1 MVQVQHISFKDW
13 NPIGKPHKKPYG
25 SNGDSLSRVKDR
37 TLSNAVLNRNKPT
50 ENKDPFGEAATLEL
64 THNYVKEK
72 AASTDMVSAS
82 RAAARTLKVGSR
94 GDDVK
99 ALQANLNQLG
109 YNAGTPNGIFGTSTK
124 NAVISFQKTYGLSAD
139 GIAGT
144 NTLDAISTT
153 VNRKNK
159 KILSKGQ
166 VSNDV
171 KNLQNNLISLGYLS
185 GTADGAFGKNTENA
199 VIAFQKKHGLTPDG
213 LVGSD
218 TKKAINK
225 AIKNSG
231 STTPS
236 NPTGNAQKIQKML
249 DNLKNDTSLGL
260 SADKKTA
267 MLKAAKRLLN
277 ENYEVE
283 FVAGV
288 LGNIQNEG
296 TPGKF
301 ESSNYVSNPS
311 AEPSY
316 LKYMDKHFDYRKK
329 FSGKSIQDVGLSAAI
344 DLANKAKN
352 SGYTGKFG
360 LGMIQWTGERT
371 VSLLKSYQKYATSDK
386 PTKEE
391 CITAEV
397 NFMVDELKGN
407 YASVYNTWKNGS
419 KTASSAGDI
428 VCRKYEVP
436 KNTENEAKSR
446 AQNAKKIYNVLL
458 K

>member
-1 MVQVQHISFKDW
+1 
-13 NPIGKPHKKPYG
+13 
-25 SNGDSLSRVKDR
+25 
-37 TLSNAVLNRNKPT
+37 
-50 ENKDPFGEAATLEL
+50 
-64 THNYVKEK
+64 
-72 AASTDMVSAS
+72 
-82 RAAARTLKVGSR
+82 
-94 GDDVK
+94 
-99 ALQANLNQLG
+99 
-109 YNAGTPNGIFGTSTK
+109 
-124 NAVISFQKTYGLSAD
+124 
-139 GIAGT
+139 
-144 NTLDAISTT
+144 
-153 VNRKNK
+153 
-159 KILSKGQ
+159 
-166 VSNDV
+166 
-171 KNLQNNLISLGYLS
+171 
-185 GTADGAFGKNTENA
+185 
-199 VIAFQKKHGLTPDG
+199 
-213 LVGSD
+213 
-218 TKKAINK
+218 
-225 AIKNSG
+225 
-231 STTPS
+231 
-236 NPTGNAQKIQKML
+236 
-249 DNLKNDTSLGL
+249 
-260 SADKKTA
+260 

-371 VSLLKSYQKYATSDK
+371 VSLLKSYQKYATNDK

>member
-1 MVQVQHISFKDW
+1 M
-13 NPIGKPHKKPYG
+13 
-25 SNGDSLSRVKDR
+25 
-37 TLSNAVLNRNKPT
+37 
-50 ENKDPFGEAATLEL
+50 
-64 THNYVKEK
+64 
-72 AASTDMVSAS
+72 
-82 RAAARTLKVGSR
+82 
-94 GDDVK
+94 K

-446 AQNAKKIYNVLL
+446 AQNAKKNI
-458 K
+458 